1 MATGAA
7 RRMAIIAEAS
17 YGAGAPATP
26 AFDIMLVRSGGPKL
40 ETDTLEDDTI
50 RGDFQRQG
58 VRTGSRKGTLAVNDW
73 LRYGAY
79 DVWLEALLGGTW
91 TAGSGSS
98 YVLKTGLT
106 RRSFAIEE
114 YFADLATAENEY
126 HEWDGVEFS
135 SLDIKVANNQL
146 VSADFGGICRNM
158 TPSTSAIASSTYN
171 AASTNQPFSFK
182 DATFTADGSSL
193 GIVTSWNLKI
203 DRGLQPRYA
212 ANGVYSLRPDSK
224 TVKVN
229 GSVDVWLDVGA
240 TALITAWLNE
250 TQKAL
255 GLSLV
260 DPAGNTLAIALPALR
275 FTSGS
280 PNVQGDGSI
289 PVPLSFEAYYDSVT
303 SSQLT
308 ITRTPHS

>member
-1 MATGAA
+1 
-7 RRMAIIAEAS
+7 
-17 YGAGAPATP
+17 
-26 AFDIMLVRSGGPKL
+26 VRSGGPKL
-40 ETDTLEDDTI
+40 DTDTLEDDTL

-58 VRTGSRKGTLAVNDW
+58 VRVGARKGTFAINDW

-79 DVWLEALLGGTW
+79 DSWLEALLGGTW
-91 TAGSGSS
+91 TAN
-98 YVLKTGLT
+98 VLKTGMT

-126 HEWDGVEFS
+126 HEWDGCEFS

-146 VSADFGGICRNM
+146 VAADFAGVCRNL

-171 AASTNQPFSFK
+171 VANTNQAFSFK
-182 DATFTADGSSL
+182 DVSFTADGSPL
-193 GIVTSWNLKI
+193 GIVTAWNLKI
-203 DRGLQPRYA
+203 DRGLQPRYV

-224 TVKVN
+224 VVKVN
-229 GSVDVWLDVGA
+229 GSVEVWLDVGA
-240 TALITAWLNE
+240 TALITARLAE

-260 DPAGNTLAIALPALR
+260 DPAGNTLAISVPALR

-280 PNVQGDGSI
+280 PDVRGDGSI
-289 PVPLSFEAYYDSVT
+289 PVMFNFEAYYDSVT

-308 ITRTPHS
+308 ITRTPHA

>member
-1 MATGAA
+1 MSTGAA
-7 RRMAIIAEAS
+7 RRMGIIAEAS
-17 YGAGAPATP
+17 YGAGAGAAP
-26 AFDIMLVRSGGPKL
+26 AFDIMLVRSGGPEL
-40 ETDTLEDDTI
+40 TTDTLEDDTI
-50 RGDFQRQG
+50 RGDFQRQS
-58 VRTGSRKGTLAVNDW
+58 VRVGARKGTLAVSDW

-79 DVWLEALLGGTW
+79 DAWLEALLGGTW
-91 TAGSGSS
+91 TAN
-98 YVLKTGLT
+98 VLKTGMT

-135 SLDIKVANNQL
+135 SLDIKVAHNQL
-146 VSADFGGICRNM
+146 VAADFGGVCRNL

-182 DATFTADGSSL
+182 DASFTADGSSL
-193 GIVTSWNLKI
+193 GIITSWSLKI
-203 DRGLQPRYA
+203 DRGLSPRYV
-212 ANGVYSLRPDSK
+212 ANGIYSLRPDSK
-224 TVKVN
+224 VVKVN
-229 GSVDVWLDVGA
+229 GSIEVWLDVGA
-240 TALITAWLNE
+240 TALITAWLAE

-260 DPAGNTLAIALPALR
+260 DPAGNTFAISVPALR

-280 PNVQGDGSI
+280 PKVAGDGSI
-289 PVPLSFEAYYDSVT
+289 PVTLNFEAYYDGAT

-308 ITRTPHS
+308 ITRTPHA

>member
-7 RRMAIIAEAS
+7 RRLGIIAEAT
-17 YGAGAPATP
+17 YGAGAGASP

-40 ETDTLEDDTI
+40 DTDTLEDDTL

-58 VRTGSRKGTLAVNDW
+58 VRVGARKGTFAINDW

-79 DVWLEALLGGTW
+79 DSWLEALLGGTW
-91 TAGSGSS
+91 TAN
-98 YVLKTGLT
+98 VLKTGMT

-126 HEWDGVEFS
+126 HEWDGCEFS

-146 VSADFGGICRNM
+146 VAADFAGVCRNL

-171 AASTNQPFSFK
+171 VANTNQAFSFK
-182 DATFTADGSSL
+182 DVSFTADGSPL
-193 GIVTSWNLKI
+193 GIVTAWNLKI
-203 DRGLQPRYA
+203 DRGLQPRYV

-224 TVKVN
+224 VVKVN
-229 GSVDVWLDVGA
+229 GSVEVWLDVGA
-240 TALITAWLNE
+240 TALITARLAE

-260 DPAGNTLAIALPALR
+260 DPAGNTLAISVPALR

-280 PNVQGDGSI
+280 PDVRGDGSI
-289 PVPLSFEAYYDSVT
+289 PVMFNFEAYYDSVT

-308 ITRTPHS
+308 ITRTPHA